1 MNACQYRMDS
11 TNEKLLT
18 LQYTQFIKD
27 NKTVPSWELIKS
39 RHITFVFL
47 EDRYKNALKPLKNLA
62 LKKCALIKEISL
74 NKDSCLSV
82 NSDLSLK
89 LPNEIV
95 LHIIQIYHQV
105 NVQSNLTF
113 KQFHSPN
120 RILEWK
126 FSQDVLDYFECMD
139 GKKMKEN
146 EGRSSIH
153 IELLKNLKVTQE
165 IEEEIELYRP
175 PSYPPIDNED
185 KEQNCI
191 IC

>member
-1 MNACQYRMDS
+1 MDAS
-11 TNEKLLT
+11 NEKLLT

-62 LKKCALIKEISL
+62 LRKCALIKEISL

-82 NSDLSLK
+82 NADLSLK

-95 LHIIQIYHQV
+95 LLIIQIYHQI

-113 KQFHSPN
+113 EYFHCPN
-120 RILEWK
+120 RILDWK
-126 FSQDVLDYFECMD
+126 FSDDVLNYFESMD
-139 GKKMKEN
+139 EKKLKEN
-146 EGRSSIH
+146 EGLSSYRM
-153 IELLKNLKVTQE
+153 ELLKNLKVAQE
-165 IEEEIELYRP
+165 MEEEIEVWQQPFIPAYK
-175 PSYPPIDNED
+175 ED

-191 IC
+191 IS